1 MDIILYLL
9 QLIQYQ
15 HKQICWLLN
24 FICRYIHSSS
34 WLSMIPAPAR
44 VVMHQNRSSTRTT
57 VPNDNSCA
65 RFAMPG
71 SHLMK
76 ADFPL

>member
-1 MDIILYLL
+1 
-9 QLIQYQ
+9 
-15 HKQICWLLN
+15 
-24 FICRYIHSSS
+24 
-34 WLSMIPAPAR
+34 MIPAPAR